1 MYKSLIGE
9 KVTVI
14 ISSRGDH
21 LLEYIGTLSSESDDS
36 LELANVNIQ
45 YLMLNFQ
52 KGMFGGNMNVYKTN
66 VDKVVI
72 NKRYVISCNK

>member
-21 LLEYIGTLSSESDDS
+21 LLEYIGTLSSENDDW

-52 KGMFGGNMNVYKTN
+52 KVMSGGNMNVYKTN

>member
-36 LELANVNIQ
+36 SYQSQEGSKKEEENI
-45 YLMLNFQ
+45 N
-52 KGMFGGNMNVYKTN
+52 NE
-66 VDKVVI
+66 I
-72 NKRYVISCNK
+72 ENK

>member
-66 VDKVVI
+66 VNKVVI